1 MTTVT
6 IALIIVS
13 ALLLLTVV
21 GLAMSIKRNLEM
33 ADKIDELGD
42 QVEETLDVIDG
53 CYQRI
58 AKVAEMPVATDDPVI
73 QQLVSDIKYTKQALL
88 LIANKIVTFDQ
99 EEEESE

>member
-1 MTTVT
+1 MT
-6 IALIIVS
+6 IALIIISV
-13 ALLLLTVV
+13 LLLLTVV
-21 GLAMSIKRNLEM
+21 GLTMSIKRNLEM

-58 AKVAEMPVATDDPVI
+58 AKVVEMPVATDDPVI

-99 EEEESE
+99 NEEESE

>member
-1 MTTVT
+1 MT
-6 IALIIVS
+6 IALIIISV
-13 ALLLLTVV
+13 LLLLTVM
-21 GLAMSIKRNLEM
+21 GLTISIKRNLEM

-53 CYQRI
+53 CYQRV
-58 AKVAEMPVATDDPVI
+58 AKVIEMPVATDDPVI

-99 EEEESE
+99 NEEESE

>member
-1 MTTVT
+1 MTT
-6 IALIIVS
+6 AFIIVNI
-13 ALLLLTVV
+13 LLLLTIV
-21 GLAMSIKRNLEM
+21 GLFLSIKRNLEM

-42 QVEETLDVIDG
+42 QVEETLDIIDG

-58 AKVAEMPVATDDPVI
+58 AKVAEMPVTTDDPVI